1 MNGMERTS
9 FSDAEISDVARSF
22 KVMDP
27 WRLRDLAAVL
37 RSLPDTASSFRNL
50 SSETVPSLRWLFLYQ
65 VEKNPP
71 RRLALLLKPLPG
83 QSPADVFDNV
93 LQRHDTLPKL
103 LYHVAKILSPTGNA
117 EEELRKGTA
126 RKALRTPER
135 HAVVISEGAKNARL
149 QLDGDIRHEKGGD
162 RRSGDTPRDLFV
174 EHLLNIYLDFSGKLP
189 GLTNRMPA
197 GGKIQGPAV
206 EFVRLALPRFG
217 FQSATGSTIR
227 RWIETFRCE
236 QKPKAGLQQK

>member
-1 MNGMERTS
+1 MPLPPPRNFRGKLKDRAAWLAPSDTGRGKLPMNGMERTS

-103 LYHVAKILSPTGNA
+103 L
-117 EEELRKGTA
+117 
-126 RKALRTPER
+126 
-135 HAVVISEGAKNARL
+135 
-149 QLDGDIRHEKGGD
+149 
-162 RRSGDTPRDLFV
+162 
-174 EHLLNIYLDFSGKLP
+174 
-189 GLTNRMPA
+189 
-197 GGKIQGPAV
+197 
-206 EFVRLALPRFG
+206 
-217 FQSATGSTIR
+217 
-227 RWIETFRCE
+227 
-236 QKPKAGLQQK
+236 